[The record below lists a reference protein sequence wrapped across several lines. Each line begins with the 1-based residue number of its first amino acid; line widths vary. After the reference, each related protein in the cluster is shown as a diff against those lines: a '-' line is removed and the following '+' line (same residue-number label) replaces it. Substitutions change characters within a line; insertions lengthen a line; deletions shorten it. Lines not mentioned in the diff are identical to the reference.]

1 MELFSLPGRASQAA
15 AGLVPTHPEGH
26 GHNHP
31 ASAQAL
37 KPDPLLPQSY
47 SSLCTGESFGFRA
60 KAQEL
65 SAPPRRD
72 QALAASWNRGQVR
85 CWHLTPMGQAPN
97 TTTMGC
103 HQPSPDGP
111 GSRFTPSPPGPA
123 EGVLPRAKGK
133 WLTAGG
139 WPLALE
145 TPGLAQTAAPA
156 PITARPWPTAV
167 GRQLTAQPGQ
177 LSIQPRANKRSILQA
192 EGRRGHQGGCLGYPS
207 CLPRPARALAAWR
220 QGAAQLGQE

>member
-1 MELFSLPGRASQAA
+1 MVPFPIPAEKETLPPHRWLQWSYLASLGMPPRPLQAW
-15 AGLVPTHPEGH
+15 VPTHPEGH
-26 GHNHP
+26 GHNHL

-37 KPDPLLPQSY
+37 QPDPLLPQSS

-97 TTTMGC
+97 TTTMG
-103 HQPSPDGP
+103 HHLPSPDGP

-145 TPGLAQTAAPA
+145 TPG
-156 PITARPWPTAV
+156 WP
-167 GRQLTAQPGQ
+167 RQLPPRPSLHNPGQ
-177 LSIQPRANKRSILQA
+177 LL
-192 EGRRGHQGGCLGYPS
+192 
-207 CLPRPARALAAWR
+207 
-220 QGAAQLGQE
+220 